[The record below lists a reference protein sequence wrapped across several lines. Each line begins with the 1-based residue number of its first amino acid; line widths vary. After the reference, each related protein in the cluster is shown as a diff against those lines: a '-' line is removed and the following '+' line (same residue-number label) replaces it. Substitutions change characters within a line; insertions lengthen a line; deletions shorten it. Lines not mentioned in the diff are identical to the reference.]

1 LGRRFASAAAAVA
14 VAITALIVLAT
25 PALAICT
32 FSFQPST
39 YQVNEGVGSVT
50 ITVVRDNTA
59 AAAVRART
67 VNGSATEGQDYTA
80 VNIQIFFMTGTLQR
94 SFDVPILDDNIV
106 EGQEQF
112 TVELSDGACSANP
125 AGSYVPPDSYGD
137 PAKVTIIDD
146 DTSGGDG
153 TQPGTGGA
161 GGIQPGTGGGG
172 ETQPGTS
179 GASPAATLDNQA
191 TPGDGLTGD
200 DIPDTED
207 TDDAGLAGDEEGGG
221 VSAVPII
228 GAIAMVIAGVA
239 GVGLLWRRR
248 RAASA

>member
-94 SFDVPILDDNIV
+94 SFDVPILDDNMV

-153 TQPGTGGA
+153 T
-161 GGIQPGTGGGG
+161 QPGTGGGG